1 MVSNRIKLLRE
12 KEGLTQ
18 TELGEKLGVIKQTI
32 SNWENNISEPN
43 VDTLIKIADIFKV
56 SIDYILARNDI
67 DSEEIKK
74 IFGYEGEDEEAVSF
88 PHKLANQIDF
98 NGTKILDLANYLE
111 VSEKTILEWL
121 SGEDESY
128 TNYYQK
134 LSDYFH
140 VQPRYWTSPRAIS
153 PGIEPDMR
161 EYFLILLYRQYQ
173 KTREFNDTY
182 GSLEDYF
189 PGIKVTCN
197 KEEIDFLAIFKKLDE
212 DSRDIIK
219 GEIKKVLRSQ
229 NYEKAISGEKVREAQ

>member
-1 MVSNRIKLLRE
+1 MNRLKLLRTKYGMKQSDLGKLLNV
-12 KEGLTQ
+12 KEAAISKYETGLVAMT
-18 TELGEKLGVIKQTI
+18 G
-32 SNWENNISEPN
+32 
-43 VDTLIKIADIFKV
+43 DTLIKVADIFKV
-56 SIDYILARNDI
+56 SVDYILGRDEI
-67 DSEEIKK
+67 DSESIKEA
-74 IFGYEGEDEEAVSF
+74 FGYEGEDEEAVSF

-153 PGIEPDMR
+153 PGIEPNMN
-161 EYFLILLYRQYQ
+161 EYLLILLYRQYQ
-173 KTREFNDTY
+173 DTGKFNDTY

-189 PGIKVTCN
+189 PGIKVTCD

-229 NYEKAISGEKVREAQ
+229 NYEKAISNEKAKEAR